1 MGFLRSYLRNLL
13 IIALVFIFMLVFTKI
28 FYPDTLAIFPL
39 IGQIF
44 SGFNLWPLIILM
56 LLVLALPR
64 RRHK

>member
-13 IIALVFIFMLVFTKI
+13 IIALVFIFMLVFMKI
-28 FYPDTLAIFPL
+28 FYPDTLAFFPL
-39 IGQIF
+39 IGQIY